1 MNYVNLVSVRKH
13 GAGAKM
19 CPDNEGPTMALHLK
33 WKYIELCRVILAVE
47 HILTRLFA
55 RQQKDRQNRICNIIY
70 NTYMSCSVEVVH

>member
-1 MNYVNLVSVRKH
+1 MGRQILMNYVNLVSVRKH

-55 RQQKDRQNRICNIIY
+55 RQQRQTEQN
-70 NTYMSCSVEVVH
+70 M